1 MVLNYLDR
9 HLPTEL
15 SDMIYRM
22 VHESIMRDVCE
33 IIKHKIVF
41 VFVGD
46 RMSFLICEGQ
56 NFYYLLD
63 NEICLSSS

>member
-22 VHESIMRDVCE
+22 VHESIMRDICE